1 VDNSVLSGMAQS
13 PIIDPPHAFSGLLG
27 FLLLL

>member
-1 VDNSVLSGMAQS
+1 MDNSVLLGMAQS
-13 PIIDPPHAFSGLLG
+13 PIIDPLRAFSGLLG